1 MIIVLRPDASER
13 EVDHIV
19 DRLRELGLKSQL
31 STGQE
36 RTIIGV
42 IGDDRI
48 LQNQPLT
55 ALPGVESVLPIL
67 APWKLVSR
75 EFKKEGTIIDVGGV
89 KIGAN
94 RLAIMAGPCAV
105 ERLELTVG
113 IAHEV
118 KAAGASILRGGAY
131 KPRTSPYSFQ
141 GLGREGLDYLA
152 EARKQTGLPVVSE
165 ILDTRD
171 IELFLEKADIIQIG
185 ARNMQNF
192 ELLKEVGAYDKPVL
206 LKRGLSATIK
216 EFLLSAE
223 YIMSRG
229 NRNVMLCERGIRT
242 FETQYR
248 NTLDLAAIPTLKE
261 LSHLPVIV
269 DPSHA
274 TGRWNLVAPMSKAA
288 VAAGADGILIEVHSN
303 PECALCDG
311 EESIKPTKF
320 KELMHDMRKI
330 AHAVGRAR
338 EAGSGS
344 AVGEGGQDAALT
356 ASSIART
363 VCSPAVLLEA
373 PTHFP
378 PTTSWKMVKWFAPA
392 IVVSVAWNPAARSAA
407 AAFFDS
413 QAGQFRSSD
422 AETRTTSASRRS
434 SSSTGNGCGRP
445 DQR

>member
-1 MIIVLRPDASER
+1 MIIVLKPEASER
-13 EVDHIV
+13 EVDHII

-31 STGQE
+31 TTGQE

-48 LQNQPLT
+48 LHNQPLT

-75 EFKKEGTIIDVGGV
+75 EFKRDGTIIDVSGV
-89 KIGAN
+89 KIGGN
-94 RLAIMAGPCAV
+94 KLVIMAGPCAV
-105 ERLELTVG
+105 ERLEITVG

-118 KAAGASILRGGAY
+118 KASGASILRGGAY

-141 GLGREGLDYLA
+141 GLGREGLDYL
-152 EARKQTGLPVVSE
+152 
-165 ILDTRD
+165 
-171 IELFLEKADIIQIG
+171 
-185 ARNMQNF
+185 
-192 ELLKEVGAYDKPVL
+192 VGAYDKPVL

-229 NRNVMLCERGIRT
+229 NQNVMLCERGIRT

-248 NTLDLAAIPTLKE
+248 NTLDLAAVPTLKE

-274 TGRWNLVAPMSKAA
+274 TGKWNLVAPMSKAA

-311 EESIKPTKF
+311 EESIKPSKF
-320 KELMHDMRKI
+320 KELMQDMRKI
-330 AHAVGRAR
+330 AVAVGR
-338 EAGSGS
+338 E
-344 AVGEGGQDAALT
+344 L
-356 ASSIART
+356 
-363 VCSPAVLLEA
+363 
-373 PTHFP
+373 
-378 PTTSWKMVKWFAPA
+378 
-392 IVVSVAWNPAARSAA
+392 
-407 AAFFDS
+407 
-413 QAGQFRSSD
+413 
-422 AETRTTSASRRS
+422 
-434 SSSTGNGCGRP
+434 
-445 DQR
+445 

>member
-1 MIIVLRPDASER
+1 MIIVLKPDATEKQI
-13 EVDHIV
+13 DHLLE
-19 DRLRELGLKSQL
+19 RLRELGLKSHI

-48 LQNQPLT
+48 LHNQPLT
-55 ALPGVESVLPIL
+55 AFPGVESVTPIL

-75 EFKKEGTIIDVGGV
+75 EFRKEGTVIDVGGV
-89 KIGAN
+89 KIGDQK
-94 RLAIMAGPCAV
+94 LTIMAGPCAV

-118 KAAGASILRGGAY
+118 KAGGAGILRGGAY

-141 GLGREGLDYLA
+141 GVGREGLDYLL
-152 EARKQTGLPVVSE
+152 EAKKQTGLPVVSE

-171 IELFLEKADIIQIG
+171 IDLFLEKADIIQVG

-192 ELLKEVGAYDKPVL
+192 ELLKEVGSYDKPVL
-206 LKRGLSATIK
+206 LKRGLSATLK

-223 YIMSRG
+223 YVMSRG

-248 NTLDLAAIPTLKE
+248 NTLDLSAVPTLKE

-274 TGRWNLVAPMSKAA
+274 TGKWNLVAPMSRAA
-288 VAAGADGILIEVHSN
+288 IAAGADGLLIEVHSN

-311 EESIKPTKF
+311 EESIKPAKF
-320 KELMHDMRKI
+320 KELMVEIKKI
-330 AHAVGRAR
+330 GQAVGR
-338 EAGSGS
+338 E
-344 AVGEGGQDAALT
+344 L
-356 ASSIART
+356 
-363 VCSPAVLLEA
+363 
-373 PTHFP
+373 
-378 PTTSWKMVKWFAPA
+378 
-392 IVVSVAWNPAARSAA
+392 
-407 AAFFDS
+407 
-413 QAGQFRSSD
+413 
-422 AETRTTSASRRS
+422 
-434 SSSTGNGCGRP
+434 
-445 DQR
+445 

>member
-1 MIIVLRPDASER
+1 MIIVLRPEATEP
-13 EVDHIV
+13 EIEHIM
-19 DRLRELGLKSQL
+19 DRLQELGLKSHV
-31 STGQE
+31 SHGQE

-75 EFKKEGTIIDVGGV
+75 EFRKENTIIDVGGV
-89 KIGAN
+89 KIGGKK
-94 RLAIMAGPCAV
+94 ITMMAGPCAV

-113 IAHEV
+113 IAQEV
-118 KAAGASILRGGAY
+118 KAAGAGILRGGAY
-131 KPRTSPYSFQ
+131 KPRSSPYSFQ
-141 GLGREGLDYLA
+141 GLGREGLDYLL
-152 EARKQTGLPVVSE
+152 EAKKKTGLPVISE

-274 TGRWNLVAPMSKAA
+274 TGKWDLVAPMSKAA
-288 VAAGADGILIEVHSN
+288 VAAGADGLLIEVHSN

-311 EESIKPTKF
+311 EESIKPSKF
-320 KELMHDMRKI
+320 KDLMGDLKKI
-330 AHAVGRAR
+330 AEAVGR
-338 EAGSGS
+338 E
-344 AVGEGGQDAALT
+344 V
-356 ASSIART
+356 
-363 VCSPAVLLEA
+363 
-373 PTHFP
+373 
-378 PTTSWKMVKWFAPA
+378 
-392 IVVSVAWNPAARSAA
+392 
-407 AAFFDS
+407 
-413 QAGQFRSSD
+413 
-422 AETRTTSASRRS
+422 
-434 SSSTGNGCGRP
+434 
-445 DQR
+445 

>member
-1 MIIVLRPDASER
+1 MIIVLRPEASER
-13 EVDHIV
+13 EVDHII
-19 DRLRELGLKSQL
+19 DRLRELGLKSHI

-75 EFKKEGTIIDVGGV
+75 EFKKENTIIDVNGV
-89 KIGAN
+89 KIGD
-94 RLAIMAGPCAV
+94 RKVTIMAGPCAV

-118 KAAGASILRGGAY
+118 KSSGATVLRGGAY

-141 GLGREGLDYLA
+141 GLGREGLDYLL

-274 TGRWNLVAPMSKAA
+274 TGKWNLVAPMSKAA
-288 VAAGADGILIEVHSN
+288 VAAGADGLLVEVHSN

-311 EESIKPTKF
+311 EESIRPSKF
-320 KELMHDMRKI
+320 KELMHDLHKI
-330 AHAVGRAR
+330 AEAVGRT
-338 EAGSGS
+338 
-344 AVGEGGQDAALT
+344 L
-356 ASSIART
+356 
-363 VCSPAVLLEA
+363 
-373 PTHFP
+373 
-378 PTTSWKMVKWFAPA
+378 
-392 IVVSVAWNPAARSAA
+392 
-407 AAFFDS
+407 
-413 QAGQFRSSD
+413 
-422 AETRTTSASRRS
+422 
-434 SSSTGNGCGRP
+434 
-445 DQR
+445 